1 MHRFIPHS
9 GIINLM
15 APEKGFSTISIHG
28 RGGGGLPYKSLVDP
42 IAQNT
47 TFLLG
52 NIDEIEGIL
61 KEGGYIYSRV
71 GNPTQCALEE
81 RIALLE
87 RGEVALAFASGM
99 AAISSTMIALLNKG
113 DHIISDEVVY
123 GCTHDLFNGLSSKMG
138 IEVSFI
144 DLSDPSNLEG
154 VIRENTKLIFFE
166 TPANPTMKLIEIKA
180 IAEIA
185 KTHGIRVIVDN
196 TFATPYIQR
205 PLELGADIVV
215 HSATKYLCG
224 HGDAMGGLLIGD
236 EELVNSV
243 RSSILKDFGGCISPF
258 NAWLIIRGLKTLSV
272 RMREH
277 ERNANEVA
285 RFLEGEEWV
294 ESVLYPW
301 LPSHPQYEI
310 AKRQMSC
317 GGGMISFIMKRE
329 EDVKQLLGRV
339 ELCALAV
346 SLGSVETLIEHPYSM
361 THNNYPEK
369 EQLGINKRLIRL
381 SVGIEEVED
390 IIADLKNAMK

>member
-1 MHRFIPHS
+1 
-9 GIINLM
+9 M

-28 RGGGGLPYKSLVDP
+28 KGGEGLPYRSLVDP
-42 IAQNT
+42 ITQNT
-47 TFLLG
+47 TFLLD
-52 NIDEIEGIL
+52 NIDEFEGIL
-61 KEGGYIYSRV
+61 KEGGGYLYSRV

-87 RGEVALAFASGM
+87 GGEATLAFASGM
-99 AAISSTMIALLNKG
+99 AAISSTMITLLNKG
-113 DHIISDEVVY
+113 DHIISDEVIY
-123 GCTHDLFNGLSSKMG
+123 GCTHDLFEGLASKIG

-144 DLSDPSNLEG
+144 DLSDPLNLEG
-154 VIRENTKLIFFE
+154 AIRENTKLIFFE

-180 IAEIA
+180 IADIA
-185 KTHGIRVIVDN
+185 KAHGVKVIVDN

-224 HGDAMGGLLIGD
+224 HGDAIGGLLIGD
-236 EELVNSV
+236 AELVNSV
-243 RSSILKDFGGCISPF
+243 RSSGLKDLGGCISPF
-258 NAWLIIRGLKTLSV
+258 NAWLIIRGLKTLSI
-272 RMREH
+272 RMKEH
-277 ERNANEVA
+277 DRNANEVA

-310 AKRQMSC
+310 AKKQMSC
-317 GGGMISFIMKRE
+317 GGGMIAFIMKRE
-329 EDVKQLLGRV
+329 EDVKQLLGRL
-339 ELCALAV
+339 ELCSLAV